1 MSKIITSQQWL
12 KGQELCKKGKH
23 KFKENSFGV
32 VFCTRCGLLSNAIV
46 DMPKLDENDCNGDSS
61 EK

>member
-1 MSKIITSQQWL
+1 MAKIISSQQWL

-32 VFCTRCGLLSNAIV
+32 VFCTRCGLLSNATV
-46 DMPKLDENDCNGDSS
+46 NTSKLDENDCLIIKN
-61 EK
+61 